1 MKRFSVVKS
10 ADNGLEEEEE
20 ARAKR
25 IVTFMGL
32 VGPLILVGLLLW
44 TAHWDA
50 SMNAQTVRQDYF
62 PSYYVNAA
70 TMVEDHV
77 QAF

>member
-10 ADNGLEEEEE
+10 ADNGIDKEE
-20 ARAKR
+20 AWARR
-25 IVTFMGL
+25 VVMFMGL
-32 VGPLILVGLLLW
+32 IGPVTLIGLFLW
-44 TAHWDA
+44 IVHWDA

-62 PSYYVNAA
+62 PSHYVNAA
-70 TMVEDHV
+70 TMVDDHV

>member
-10 ADNGLEEEEE
+10 ADNGIEKEE

-25 IVTFMGL
+25 LVMFMGL
-32 VGPLILVGLLLW
+32 VGPVTLVGLLLW
-44 TAHWDA
+44 IVHWDA
-50 SMNAQTVRQDYF
+50 SMNAQTVRQEYF
-62 PSYYVNAA
+62 PSHYVNAA
-70 TMVEDHV
+70 TVVEDHV

>member
-10 ADNGLEEEEE
+10 ADNGIDKEE
-20 ARAKR
+20 AWAKR
-25 IVTFMGL
+25 VITFMGL
-32 VGPLILVGLLLW
+32 IGPVTLVGLLLW
-44 TAHWDA
+44 IVHWDA

-62 PSYYVNAA
+62 PAHYVNAA
-70 TMVEDHV
+70 TVVEDHV